1 MNCKKLYRVCDM
13 ANLLPKRTGLPYTIW
28 YGPKESRHRPRVKV
42 SIGNGKEL
50 SIEIESHKVLGGVNK
65 IDKSELTKI
74 FEWLDLNIATDG
86 IEFLVKGEIAK
97 NGGAK
102 YSLIDSAKSLGNSG
116 KSN

>member
-1 MNCKKLYRVCDM
+1 MNCKKLFRVCDM

-50 SIEIESHKVLGGVNK
+50 SIEIESHKVLGDVNK

-74 FEWLDLNIATDG
+74 FEWLDLNRNILLRYWNEAR
-86 IEFLVKGEIAK
+86 
-97 NGGAK
+97 NGT
-102 YSLIDSAKSLGNSG
+102 IDNGDVIDNLK
-116 KSN
+116 KV

>member
-1 MNCKKLYRVCDM
+1 MYNKKLFRVCDM

-50 SIEIESHKVLGGVNK
+50 SIEIESHKVLGDVNK

-74 FEWLDLNIATDG
+74 FEWLDLNRNILLRYWNEAR
-86 IEFLVKGEIAK
+86 
-97 NGGAK
+97 NGT
-102 YSLIDSAKSLGNSG
+102 IDNGDVIDNLK
-116 KSN
+116 KV

>member
-1 MNCKKLYRVCDM
+1 MNCKKLFRVCDM

-50 SIEIESHKVLGGVNK
+50 SIEIESHKVLGDVNK

-74 FEWLDLNIATDG
+74 FEWLDLNRNILLRYWNEAR
-86 IEFLVKGEIAK
+86 
-97 NGGAK
+97 NGT
-102 YSLIDSAKSLGNSG
+102 IDNGDIIDNLK
-116 KSN
+116 KV

>member
-74 FEWLDLNIATDG
+74 FEWLDLNRNILLRYWNEAR
-86 IEFLVKGEIAK
+86 
-97 NGGAK
+97 NGT
-102 YSLIDSAKSLGNSG
+102 IDNGDVIDNLK
-116 KSN
+116 KV